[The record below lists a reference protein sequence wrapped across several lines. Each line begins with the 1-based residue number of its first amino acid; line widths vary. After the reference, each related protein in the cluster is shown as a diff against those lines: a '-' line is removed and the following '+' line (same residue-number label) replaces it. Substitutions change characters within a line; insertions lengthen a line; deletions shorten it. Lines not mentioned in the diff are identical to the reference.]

1 MNLLDRLLS
10 LVRLG
15 KPKYEPVALVT
26 STVSLSIWNGAIEG
40 DCLSIH
46 INGNYIGLIDIKKFL
61 SEFRCGRGYEFIDE
75 YIYNSGIN
83 DSNITVGSV
92 RVLIDMLR
100 EFGHK
105 NEYNK
110 NWL

>member
-10 LVRLG
+10 LG
-15 KPKYEPVALVT
+15 KSKPKLV
-26 STVSLSIWNGAIEG
+26 VVPQPIRLVVLSIWDGIKGE
-40 DCLSIH
+40 CLSIH
-46 INGNYIGLIDIKKFL
+46 INGSCVGLINIREFL

-105 NEYNK
+105 NEYNEA
-110 NWL
+110 LL